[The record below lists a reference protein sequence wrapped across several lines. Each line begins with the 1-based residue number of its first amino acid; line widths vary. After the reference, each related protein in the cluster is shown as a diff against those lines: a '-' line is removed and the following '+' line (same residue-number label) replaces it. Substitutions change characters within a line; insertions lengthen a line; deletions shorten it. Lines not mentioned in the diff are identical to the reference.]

1 MRIKE
6 VPDLEKGF
14 ILKRSMLLALSDAA
28 ILTNELLRKGYADGI
43 LSGCE
48 LSVTEDTIVLN
59 SGLIFLEQ
67 QIFMMKNSL
76 SVSYK
81 PTNITTL
88 LKLCISGELRDA
100 DCVYREAELRLEASD
115 ELRSGEL
122 EICRFK
128 LQDGARLRCEY
139 QDFEDRS
146 TEYDTLNRIY
156 TPCAALDEPT
166 LLPEITKHFARE
178 MLGYSDISELDTLF
192 CLQILGQREAVTKE
206 ALVKYIE
213 YKTKKQLDS
222 HSNLRVYQ
230 ELRYILQ
237 QQTGSVERGTVKEKK
252 AWRMMIE

>member
-1 MRIKE
+1 M
-6 VPDLEKGF
+6 
-14 ILKRSMLLALSDAA
+14 
-28 ILTNELLRKGYADGI
+28 
-43 LSGCE
+43 
-48 LSVTEDTIVLN
+48 
-59 SGLIFLEQ
+59 EQ
-67 QIFMMKNSL
+67 QIFMLKNSL

-166 LLPEITKHFARE
+166 LLPR
-178 MLGYSDISELDTLF
+178 
-192 CLQILGQREAVTKE
+192 
-206 ALVKYIE
+206 
-213 YKTKKQLDS
+213 
-222 HSNLRVYQ
+222 
-230 ELRYILQ
+230 
-237 QQTGSVERGTVKEKK
+237 TV
-252 AWRMMIE
+252 